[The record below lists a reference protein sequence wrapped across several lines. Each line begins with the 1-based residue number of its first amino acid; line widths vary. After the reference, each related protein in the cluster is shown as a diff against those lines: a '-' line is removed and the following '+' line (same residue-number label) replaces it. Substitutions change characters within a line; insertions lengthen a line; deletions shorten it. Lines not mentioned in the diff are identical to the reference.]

1 MGNVKKMEEESMR
14 DIHTKNV
21 WKTLENYFINL
32 YLKYKIVMYININ
45 VATIINWEEI
55 SDWYWSPVSWKDIM
69 EMMEICL
76 NYVWNIYNIFLY
88 LYL

>member
-21 WKTLENYFINL
+21 RKTLENYFISL

-45 VATIINWEEI
+45 VATIIN
-55 SDWYWSPVSWKDIM
+55 
-69 EMMEICL
+69 
-76 NYVWNIYNIFLY
+76 
-88 LYL
+88 